1 MSTAQTQLNSI
12 DQLTKSKGWAVVEEV
27 MKEEIVSSAMSIA
40 DNPNMTLDEINF
52 RRGSIWAAKR
62 LLELPDRLK
71 SKLTTDLA
79 LLSTKDTPAK
89 AG

>member
-1 MSTAQTQLNSI
+1 MINPKTQLDSVT
-12 DQLTKSKGWAVVEEV
+12 QLFKSKGWQVIDDV

-62 LLELPDRLK
+62 LLELPERL
-71 SKLTTDLA
+71 SIKLQSDIA
-79 LLSTKDTPAK
+79 LIKK
-89 AG
+89 

>member
-1 MSTAQTQLNSI
+1 MSTAQAQLNSI

-62 LLELPDRLK
+62 LLELPERL
-71 SKLTTDLA
+71 SAKLESDIA
-79 LLSTKDTPAK
+79 LLKK
-89 AG
+89 

>member
-1 MSTAQTQLNSI
+1 MINPKTQLDSI
-12 DQLTKSKGWAVVEEV
+12 NQLTKSKGWQVIDDV
-27 MKEEIVSSAMSIA
+27 MKEEIVSSAMAIA

-79 LLSTKDTPAK
+79 LLSTKDNPAK

>member
-52 RRGSIWAAKR
+52 RRGSIWAARR
-62 LLELPDRLK
+62 LLELPERL
-71 SKLTTDLA
+71 SAKLESDIA
-79 LLSTKDTPAK
+79 LLKK
-89 AG
+89 